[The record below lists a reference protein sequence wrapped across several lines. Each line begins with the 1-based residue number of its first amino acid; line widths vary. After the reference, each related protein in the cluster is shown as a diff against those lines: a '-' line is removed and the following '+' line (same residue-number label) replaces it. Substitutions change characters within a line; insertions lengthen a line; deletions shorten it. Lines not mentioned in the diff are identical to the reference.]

1 MGTGGDRD
9 RERKEREVR
18 GEREKG
24 RGKGSWRRW
33 LRRAKGGRG
42 GWELDGPLVGLRV
55 RVFFFSKFEI
65 YF

>member
-33 LRRAKGGRG
+33 LGRAKGGRG